1 MSRETKLG
9 IIGAVLIL
17 LAVWV
22 VMASIDS
29 YRQAWYQAG
38 YQARDYEICNVRDIR
53 VTLPARGLVENG
65 SDTYAVSIV
74 QIELESGQILEF
86 INGNENQSGDG
97 KWKAFVK

>member
-17 LAVWV
+17 LTVAV
-22 VMASIDS
+22 VMVLIAS

-38 YQARDYEICNVRDIR
+38 YQARDYEICNVRDIQ

-74 QIELESGQILEF
+74 QIELERGQILQIF
-86 INGNENQSGDG
+86 N
-97 KWKAFVK
+97 WK